1 MSDGFDQ
8 NPIETIDL
16 GTYTENAMLN
26 YAMYV
31 INDRALPHIGDGL
44 KPVQRRIIYAMS
56 ELRLNADA
64 KYAKSA
70 RTIGDVIGKFHPHG
84 EAASYEAMVL
94 MAQPFSYRYPLVDG
108 QGNWGSPDDPKS
120 FAAQRYTESKL
131 TRYADLLL
139 SETGQGTVTWLPNFD
154 ATLEEPA
161 VLPARL
167 PNILLNGGT
176 GIAVGMA
183 TDILPHNLNEVAAAC
198 IRLLDEPSTGTADIL
213 EHIKGPDFPT
223 EAEIISSPE
232 DLRQVYETG
241 RGSVRARAVYEVE
254 SGEIV
259 IHALPYQVSGTRILE
274 QIASQMIAK
283 KLPMVVDLRD
293 ESDHEHPTRIVIV
306 PRSNR
311 IDIQGLMSHLFSTT
325 DLERSYRVNFNMIG
339 LDGSPRVRPLV
350 ELLREWLRFRSQ
362 TVLKRLQFRLDRI
375 LDRLHI
381 LEGLLKAYLNLDE
394 VIRIIREEDK
404 PKEILM
410 EKFSL
415 SAVQT
420 DAILDIRLRQLARL
434 EEEKIRGESEAL
446 NIERVDLEKTI
457 NSRFRLRTLIKNEI
471 TEDAEKFGSDRRAP
485 IIHREEATAFS
496 ERDLISTEPVL
507 VVLSE
512 KGWIR
517 AARGHDINPRE
528 LNYRSGD
535 DYLTSAAG
543 RSNQDA
549 VFIDS
554 TGRSYALAAH
564 TLPTA
569 RGQGEPLTGRVSP
582 PEGAY
587 FTGVVIGEK
596 EQQYIAAST
605 AGYGFITSSGDMVTK
620 TRAGKSLVSVPKG
633 GVAMQPVPVDDLD
646 NDFLAAFTNEGRL
659 LIFPV
664 SDLPVMARGKGVKI
678 INIPATRIRDQV
690 EMMSHLVVFSK
701 ADTLNVTS
709 GRHYLNLKMGS
720 LGNYMGERGRR
731 GAKLPRGF
739 QKVDAVKVVK
749 KESKRKST

>member
-8 NPIETIDL
+8 NLIETIDL
-16 GTYTENAMLN
+16 GTYTESAMLN

-139 SETGQGTVTWLPNFD
+139 SETGQGTVSWLPNFD

-198 IRLLDEPSTGTADIL
+198 IRLLDEPSSGTADIL

-259 IHALPYQVSGTRILE
+259 IHALPYQVSGTKILE

-350 ELLREWLRFRSQ
+350 ELLREWLKFRSQ

-381 LEGLLKAYLNLDE
+381 LEGLLVAYLNLDE

-434 EEEKIRGESEAL
+434 EEEKIRSESEAL
-446 NIERVDLEKTI
+446 NNERVDLEKTI
-457 NSRFRLRTLIKNEI
+457 NSRSRLKTQIKKEI
-471 TEDAEKFGSDRRAP
+471 TEDAEKYGNDRRAP

-496 ERDLISTEPVL
+496 EKDLISTEPVL
-507 VVLSE
+507 VVLSA

-535 DYLTSAAG
+535 DYLASAAG

-582 PEGAY
+582 PEGAS

-605 AGYGFITSSGDMVTK
+605 AGYGFITSSGDMVTR

-633 GVAMQPVPVDDLD
+633 GVAIQPVPVDDLE

-664 SDLPVMARGKGVKI
+664 SDMPVMARGKGVKI
-678 INIPATRIRDQV
+678 INIPAARIRDQL
-690 EMMSHLVVFSK
+690 EKMSHLVVFSK

-749 KESKRKST
+749 KERKGKSP